1 MKTRAGDV
9 PIVLVGGGSIIVS
22 ADLRGAERVVVPEH
36 SAEANAIGA
45 AMAQVGGVVDR
56 VYSYRE
62 QPRKASID
70 RAKADAARR
79 VIDAGGDPAG
89 LEIVELEEVPLAY
102 SGNGSV
108 RIRVK
113 AVSDLLHA
121 DGALAG
127 VADG

>member
-1 MKTRAGDV
+1 MFA
-9 PIVLVGGGSIIVS
+9 GGGSIIVS
-22 ADLRGAERVVVPEH
+22 ADLQGAKRVVVPEH

-62 QPRKASID
+62 QPRKVSIE
-70 RAKADAARR
+70 RAKLDAARR
-79 VIDAGGDPAG
+79 VVDAGDDPAR

-102 SGNGSV
+102 SGNRSV

-113 AVSDLLHA
+113 AVSDLLHS

-127 VADG
+127 VAGG